1 MYKMYRPARLLA
13 PRKREHVLN
22 QDVAHYEVQ
31 IKGKK
36 KTRKFCFLTQKRSKA
51 SLKTIPGTNFFSS
64 VQTKR
69 NESGN

>member
-36 KTRKFCFLTQKRSKA
+36 KQ
-51 SLKTIPGTNFFSS
+51 GNFAFSHKKGAKQ
-64 VQTKR
+64 V
-69 NESGN
+69 